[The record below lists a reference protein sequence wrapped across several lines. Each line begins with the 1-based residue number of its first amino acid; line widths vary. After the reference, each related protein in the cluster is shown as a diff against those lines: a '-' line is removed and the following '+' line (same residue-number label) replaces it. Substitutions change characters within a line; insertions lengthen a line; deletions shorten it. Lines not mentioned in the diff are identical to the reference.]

1 METNRST
8 NNPFTSL
15 RFLYGFTN
23 WALFLAGL
31 ANLVIGTLAAFGE
44 NTALAATSLTAA
56 LVLLFAATIDRFESL
71 KGLGIEAKTR
81 QLDQK
86 IIQADEALQ
95 RLREITELTGA
106 ALIDLNSKTGRWD
119 SAPHPRDTIA
129 LASRIRK
136 IMKDVGSHE
145 DAIAKALRP
154 WAKTLCFD
162 MAHAQTRG
170 LDKLLHERLQSLES
184 ERQQIKQPIQA
195 GDARYAELNERI
207 RSISEFRSR
216 LRSFHRLELE
226 DYPEKFME
234 VFENVP
240 QVKAEEVEPFRALAA
255 RFSPGMLTLKES
267 QTLSDTELWV
277 AALNKQR
284 DQ

>member
-1 METNRST
+1 METNRSS
-8 NNPFTSL
+8 NSPSTSL
-15 RFLYGFTN
+15 KFLYGFTN

-31 ANLVIGTLAAFGE
+31 ANLVIGTRAAFGE

-106 ALIDLNSKTGRWD
+106 AFIDLKSKMGRFD
-119 SAPHPRDTIA
+119 SAPPPRDNIA
-129 LASRIRK
+129 FASRIRK
-136 IMKDVGSHE
+136 IMKDVGSNE

-162 MAHAQTRG
+162 MAYAQTRG
-170 LDKLLHERLQSLES
+170 LDKLLH
-184 ERQQIKQPIQA
+184 
-195 GDARYAELNERI
+195 ARCN
-207 RSISEFRSR
+207 
-216 LRSFHRLELE
+216 
-226 DYPEKFME
+226 P
-234 VFENVP
+234 
-240 QVKAEEVEPFRALAA
+240 
-255 RFSPGMLTLKES
+255 
-267 QTLSDTELWV
+267 
-277 AALNKQR
+277 
-284 DQ
+284 